1 MTVFW
6 SKKGFPYTENP
17 GYSEILLT
25 VTLFGRP
32 NPAVTVSGEACTM
45 SNILSSRPVIL
56 ATNDYTGPLVTA
68 TSVGTTKKVPLY
80 PECHSIRRF
89 LVQDDSFWDKQGP
102 DLRYLRRAIWRGGFF
117 GIYG

>member
-1 MTVFW
+1 MLQDVAMNLEKHLLSNIPNNFITGLPAYSVTGYSDIPATMTVFW

-56 ATNDYTGPLVTA
+56 ATNDYQA
-68 TSVGTTKKVPLY
+68 
-80 PECHSIRRF
+80 
-89 LVQDDSFWDKQGP
+89 
-102 DLRYLRRAIWRGGFF
+102 
-117 GIYG
+117 